1 MDTLMQKTWE
11 YFWLPETKYVIAAA
25 VLLTLITLPLLT
37 KERRRAVTTFLAF
50 ILCLVGQLVGALFE
64 ALDYSR
70 FAVMVHE
77 LFVIGSGLALVRLLA
92 IFVFRGILPRLGIV
106 VVRIAE
112 DISVLLFYV
121 AFILARL
128 HFVGLD
134 PSSLLTTS
142 AVITAVL
149 AFAMQDT
156 LGNVLS
162 GVALQLDNSLRTGDW
177 IRIDDITGRVAQIR
191 WRQTT
196 IRTRNGEVVI
206 VPNSQLMRGRFTVY
220 GREEIA
226 NWPWRRWIW
235 FNITHDSAPRQVIQE
250 VEKAISAAD
259 IPNVAADPP
268 PTCVLME
275 FGPGYARYA
284 LR

>member
-1 MDTLMQKTWE
+1 M
-11 YFWLPETKYVIAAA
+11 
-25 VLLTLITLPLLT
+25 LTLIALPLLA
-37 KERRRAVTTFLAF
+37 KERRRAVATFLAF
-50 ILCLVGQLVGALFE
+50 VLCLVGQLAGAVFE

-77 LFVIGSGLALVRLLA
+77 LFVIGSGMALVRLLA
-92 IFVFRGILPRLGIV
+92 MLVFRGILPRLGIV

-112 DISVLLFYV
+112 DISVLLFYA

-162 GVALQLDNSLRTGDW
+162 GVALQLDNSRTGDW
-177 IRIDDITGRVAQIR
+177 IRIDDLTGRVAQIR

-196 IRTRNGEVVI
+196 IRTRNGEVVV

-220 GREEIA
+220 GRADIP

-235 FNITHDSAPRQVIQE
+235 FNITYDVGAEAGDRGGGEGDQRCRHSQRRRR
-250 VEKAISAAD
+250 SRAD
-259 IPNVAADPP
+259 LRPDGVRSG
-268 PTCVLME
+268 L
-275 FGPGYARYA
+275 RA
-284 LR
+284 LRPALLDARSAGR